1 MKKIQNVKTMIFLLG
16 ISALVASCE
25 KDVFQSTPSN
35 QPVAPDVQSEL
46 QEIETGERLTGCN
59 LLSPV
64 EYNKIQK
71 SVENLNIQAY
81 PATKFLNCP
90 PVKNQGSEGS
100 CVGFGTA
107 YAARSIMEKYKTGNA
122 YSYSSNIFSPEY
134 VYNQIK
140 VSSDC
145 GSGSHI
151 TAALNMFQLAFGQGV
166 STWNSMPYSS
176 TNGCSIQPNN
186 TQKNNASNYKILMYL
201 TVSNTVSAIKN
212 ELSQNKAVIVGGP
225 VDVNFQNLGNN
236 VVYSSYNSSK
246 FVGNHC
252 YCVIGWDDSKNA
264 FKVMNSWGTTW
275 GTSGFGWINYNI
287 IGTMFKEAYV
297 ML

>member
-1 MKKIQNVKTMIFLLG
+1 MKTNQKVKTMIFLLG

-25 KDVFQSTPSN
+25 KDAFESTPAN
-35 QPVAPDVQSEL
+35 QPAAPEVQPAVGDDA
-46 QEIETGERLTGCN
+46 IGERLTGAI

-64 EYNKIQK
+64 AYNKIQK
-71 SVENLNIQAY
+71 APEGAASQAY
-81 PATKFLNCP
+81 PASKFLSCP

-100 CVGFGTA
+100 CVAFATA

-122 YSYSSNIFSPEY
+122 YSNSSNIFSPEY

-140 VSSDC
+140 ISSDC
-145 GSGSHI
+145 GSGSYV
-151 TAALNMFQLAFGQGV
+151 TSALNMFQLPFGQGV
-166 STWNSMPYSS
+166 STWTSMPYSS
-176 TNGCSIQPNN
+176 TNGCSTQPNN
-186 TQKNNASNYKILMYL
+186 TQKNNASNYKILMYF
-201 TVSNTVSAIKN
+201 TVSKTVSAIKN
-212 ELSQNKAVIVGGP
+212 ELSQNKPVIVAGP

-236 VVYSSYNSSK
+236 VVYSSYHSAN

-264 FKVMNSWGTTW
+264 FKVMNSWGTSW

-297 ML
+297 MI